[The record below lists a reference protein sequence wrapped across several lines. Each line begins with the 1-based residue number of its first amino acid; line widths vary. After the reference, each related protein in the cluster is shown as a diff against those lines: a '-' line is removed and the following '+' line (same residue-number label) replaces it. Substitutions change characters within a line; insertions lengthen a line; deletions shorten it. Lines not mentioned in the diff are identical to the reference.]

1 MDNCAVE
8 ATWLSF
14 PSGLDYPRRRKT
26 GVLRPNHRLQHS
38 PDERRQNA
46 ALMPQGRSHWV
57 SRIVTLGC
65 SGPGSGHRHPYRTH
79 VAALLCPRRIGLF
92 DRGSRPACSPRR
104 SDTGAPSPCG
114 ASNGS
119 STPGWP
125 GAWLCPEALRRVP
138 DTPRRRPARDAVSQ
152 LAAVLCLCLVRHIT
166 RPGSFDGADRP
177 GQSRRLG
184 LAIVHVATK
193 VDALHKSLQSAIKI
207 SLSGLRLKGG

>member
-92 DRGSRPACSPRR
+92 DRGSRTACSPRR

-125 GAWLCPEALRRVP
+125 GAWLCPEACGACLTRRGGGPPVMPSANWPLSCACVLSGISRDRAALMVP
-138 DTPRRRPARDAVSQ
+138 IDPAR
-152 LAAVLCLCLVRHIT
+152 AAAW
-166 RPGSFDGADRP
+166 G
-177 GQSRRLG
+177 
-184 LAIVHVATK
+184 
-193 VDALHKSLQSAIKI
+193 LQSFM
-207 SLSGLRLKGG
+207 